1 MFKAPLALAL
11 AVALALALGAGPA
24 RADEIT
30 DQIERSIKLY
40 KEGNVSEALNEL
52 EFASGLLRQKKA
64 ESLTAIFPEPPSG
77 WKAEKPE
84 TQAMGKAFFGGGI
97 SATRTYK
104 QEKGKGKVTIE
115 VMSDSPLLQGVAM
128 MLTNPMMVQSAQG
141 SKLIRIGDEK
151 AILQTHGSE
160 GAEVQMVVDNKILV
174 KTEARGLADP
184 GETAKDFVSKVDLK
198 KLRQLN
204 K

>member
-1 MFKAPLALAL
+1 MPRARVFLPLVLPMLLLLA
-11 AVALALALGAGPA
+11 AGPV

-30 DQIERSIKLY
+30 DQLERSIKLY

-64 ESLTAIFPEPPSG
+64 ESLAEIFPEAPSG

-84 TQAMGKAFFGGGI
+84 TQAMGKALFGGGI

-104 QEKGKGKVTIE
+104 QQPGKGRVTIE

-128 MLTNPMMVQSAQG
+128 MLTNPMLVQSAQG

-151 AILQTHGSE
+151 AILQTHGND
-160 GAEVQMVVDNKILV
+160 GAEVQMVVDGKILV
-174 KTEARGLADP
+174 KVEARGLGEAAD
-184 GETAKDFVSKVDLK
+184 TAKDFLSKVDLK